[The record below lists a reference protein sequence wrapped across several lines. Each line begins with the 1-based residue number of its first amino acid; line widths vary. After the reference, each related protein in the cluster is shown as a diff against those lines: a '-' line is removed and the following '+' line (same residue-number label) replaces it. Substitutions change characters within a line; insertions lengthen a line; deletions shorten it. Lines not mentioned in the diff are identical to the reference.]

1 MEKVIGL
8 ISGLVEKY
16 AATGAQKYGIVA
28 GIVVAVI
35 IIIAVYMLYSA
46 GWS

>member
-1 MEKVIGL
+1 
-8 ISGLVEKY
+8 VEKITELIDKY
-16 AATGAQKYGIVA
+16 VPMVAQKYGIA
-28 GIVVAVI
+28 WAVAVAI

>member
-1 MEKVIGL
+1 
-8 ISGLVEKY
+8 VEKIVSLIDKY
-16 AATGAQKYGIVA
+16 VPMVAQKYGIVA

>member
-8 ISGLVEKY
+8 IDKY
-16 AATGAQKYGIVA
+16 VPVVAQKYGIVW
-28 GIVVAVI
+28 GVVVAVI

-46 GWS
+46 GWQ

>member
-1 MEKVIGL
+1 VEKVIGL
-8 ISGLVEKY
+8 IDKY
-16 AATGAQKYGIVA
+16 VPVVAQKYGIVW
-28 GIVVAVI
+28 GVVVAVI

>member
-1 MEKVIGL
+1 MERIVSL
-8 ISGLVEKY
+8 IDKY
-16 AATGAQKYGIVA
+16 IPAIASKYGIAWALVA
-28 GIVVAVI
+28 AVI

>member
-1 MEKVIGL
+1 MEKITEL
-8 ISGLVEKY
+8 IDKY
-16 AATGAQKYGIVA
+16 VPVVAQKYGIVA

-46 GWS
+46 GWT

>member
-1 MEKVIGL
+1 MEKIIGL
-8 ISGLVEKY
+8 IDKY
-16 AATGAQKYGIVA
+16 VPVVAQKYGVVW
-28 GIVVAVI
+28 GIVVVI

>member
-1 MEKVIGL
+1 
-8 ISGLVEKY
+8 VEKIVSLIDKY
-16 AATGAQKYGIVA
+16 VPMVAQKYGIVA

-46 GWS
+46 GWQ

>member
-8 ISGLVEKY
+8 ISELVDKY
-16 AATGAQKYGIVA
+16 AATAAQKYGIAWAVA
-28 GIVVAVI
+28 VAVI

-46 GWS
+46 GWT

>member
-8 ISGLVEKY
+8 IDKY
-16 AATGAQKYGIVA
+16 VPVVAQKYGIVW
-28 GIVVAVI
+28 GVVVAVI

-46 GWS
+46 GWT

>member
-8 ISGLVEKY
+8 IDKY
-16 AATGAQKYGIVA
+16 VPVVAQKYGIVW
-28 GIVVAVI
+28 GVVVAVI

>member
-1 MEKVIGL
+1 MEKITEL
-8 ISGLVEKY
+8 IDKY
-16 AATGAQKYGIVA
+16 VPMVAQKYGIA
-28 GIVVAVI
+28 WAVAVAI

>member
-1 MEKVIGL
+1 MEKITEL
-8 ISGLVEKY
+8 IDKY
-16 AATGAQKYGIVA
+16 VPVVAQKYGIVW
-28 GIVVAVI
+28 GVVVAVI

>member
-1 MEKVIGL
+1 MEKIVSL
-8 ISGLVEKY
+8 IDKY
-16 AATGAQKYGIVA
+16 VPVVAQKYGIVA

-46 GWS
+46 GWT

>member
-1 MEKVIGL
+1 MEKIVSL
-8 ISGLVEKY
+8 IDKY
-16 AATGAQKYGIVA
+16 VPMVAQKYGIVA